1 MKYLYPPVRIKDESL
16 QQVLAAADVAEVVGD
31 FVTLKRRGRNLIA
44 CCPFH
49 NEKTPS
55 FNVNPERGIY
65 KCFGCG
71 KGGDTVQFVMEI
83 EGLTFSQAIEYLAK
97 RYSIN
102 LEYDQGSYDQDSDSA
117 KEREALMVALQ
128 YAQGWYRKQLTDS
141 EAGKTVALPYLKE
154 RGILPVTQEEFGVG
168 WAPETSDA
176 FTKQALAQGYKADV
190 LEAAGLS
197 LRRDDGS
204 LYDRFR
210 GRVMFPIYTP
220 SGRVVGFG
228 GRILGKDPKLAKY
241 VNSPES
247 VVYQKSRI
255 LYGLWQSRKDIRQ
268 ADQVFLTE
276 GYLDVIALHQAGI
289 PRAVA
294 SSGTSLTQEQAHL
307 ITRYTENVTV
317 LFDGDAAGVKAALR
331 GIDILLEEGLAVRVL
346 NLPDGHDPDSY
357 LKAYGSEA
365 FLNYVKKEERDFVSF
380 KAKILLEEAGN
391 DPFKRA
397 GVATE
402 VVRTISLMPD
412 RMKQDVLLREAARL
426 LEVTEEVLIAEAAR
440 MDKARILE
448 RQKQADREKRRETSQ
463 QGFPAPPK
471 LDLPPG
477 ILPPDSLPTLLPPDD
492 FEVDPFGPDIND
504 FGPTPPPISEKE
516 SKDESETPLSEG
528 DSFDT
533 ILGRETLLTHHQQIE
548 LQEVEGIRLILNYG
562 QLPLNQGQTILT
574 HLLAEY
580 EHLPFRTFPA
590 KATLNE
596 IIELQKLGINVEAH
610 HLLQSRD
617 IAVRRFAQSLVMPRE
632 TTSYK
637 SDKVWGS
644 NVGSGDIGPD
654 YSKNIFKHLC
664 LLAIRILRQTLSDCY
679 TAINKSNDTEKQHEL
694 YVEFLRVREVER
706 RIRKDAGFDEEAL
719 Y

>member
-141 EAGKTVALPYLKE
+141 EAGKSVALPYLKE

-176 FTKQALAQGYKADV
+176 FTKQALAQGYKPDV

-247 VVYQKSRI
+247 AVYQKSRI

-365 FLNYVKKEERDFVSF
+365 FLDYVKKEERDFVSF
-380 KAKILLEEAGN
+380 KAKVLLEEAGN

-426 LEVTEEVLIAEAAR
+426 LEVTEETLRSEAAR
-440 MDKARILE
+440 MDKARLRE
-448 RQKQADREKRRETSQ
+448 REKQAERDQRREQART
-463 QGFPAPPK
+463 GLAAPPK

-477 ILPPDSLPTLLPPDD
+477 VLPADAPPLLPPDD
-492 FEVDPFGPDIND
+492 FEPDPFGPDLGD
-504 FGPTPPPISEKE
+504 FGALPPPLQQAAQPETLPSL
-516 SKDESETPLSEG
+516 DELTSEG
-528 DSFDT
+528 AVLNELSP
-533 ILGRETLLTHHQQIE
+533 LEQLA
-548 LQEVEGIRLILNYG
+548 LQEIEDIRLILNHG
-562 QLPLNQGQTILT
+562 TRPLEGTTLMGYILHELSHIQFVT
-574 HLLAEY
+574 EPAATAMKAIQHLISLGITPGPEHLLTN
-580 EHLPFRTFPA
+580 PDP
-590 KATLNE
+590 
-596 IIELQKLGINVEAH
+596 V
-610 HLLQSRD
+610 
-617 IAVRRFAQSLVMPRE
+617 VRNLAQDLVMPRDVL
-632 TTSYK
+632 SYNWTGRG
-637 SDKVWGS
+637 V
-644 NVGSGDIGPD
+644 NVQEIGPKLD
-654 YSKNIFKHLC
+654 KAAYRHLC
-664 LLAIRILRQTLSDCY
+664 YLNLRILQKQLTEAEAETRRNPYDDEAMRRYMEIKMLESRLCKELDIVVLS
-679 TAINKSNDTEKQHEL
+679 A
-694 YVEFLRVREVER
+694 R
-706 RIRKDAGFDEEAL
+706 G
-719 Y
+719 